1 LDERSHGG
9 DRNVHGVAAAVDIV
23 NSYIDALPGAG
34 RRTAHGEW
42 GLTIDADHA
51 GGWPLDVG
59 VRIADG
65 LLTAKA
71 HALSDP
77 EHVDPWM
84 LLWWNR
90 STRHV
95 RFGCTQSREIW
106 VHADLAATAVSER
119 DLDRLLGLVVEAA
132 IAVRGFQRAKRE
144 PPPESGGW
152 LPAAD

>member
-1 LDERSHGG
+1 M
-9 DRNVHGVAAAVDIV
+9 AAAIDVVDEYV
-23 NSYIDALPGAG
+23 GALPGTN

-42 GLTIDADHA
+42 GLTLDAEHA

-59 VRIADG
+59 LRLADG

-77 EHVDPWM
+77 EHLDPWM

-95 RFGCTQSREIW
+95 RFGSTQGREIW
-106 VHADLAATAVSER
+106 VHADIAATAVTEAE
-119 DLDRLLGLVVEAA
+119 LDRLLGLVVEAA
-132 IAVRGFQRAKRE
+132 IAVRDFQRAKRE
-144 PPPESGGW
+144 PPPPDTGDGW
-152 LPAAD
+152 LAPKTG

>member
-1 LDERSHGG
+1 M
-9 DRNVHGVAAAVDIV
+9 AAAVDIV
-23 NSYIDALPGAG
+23 DAYIGALPGAS
-34 RRTAHGEW
+34 RRTAHAEW
-42 GLTIDADHA
+42 GLTLDAEHG

-77 EHVDPWM
+77 EHIDPWM

-90 STRHV
+90 STRQV
-95 RFGCTQSREIW
+95 RFGSTQGREIW
-106 VHADLAATAVSER
+106 VHADMPATAVSER

-132 IAVRGFQRAKRE
+132 IAVRDFQRAKRE
-144 PPPESGGW
+144 PPPSNGGW
-152 LPAAD
+152 LTPPAG